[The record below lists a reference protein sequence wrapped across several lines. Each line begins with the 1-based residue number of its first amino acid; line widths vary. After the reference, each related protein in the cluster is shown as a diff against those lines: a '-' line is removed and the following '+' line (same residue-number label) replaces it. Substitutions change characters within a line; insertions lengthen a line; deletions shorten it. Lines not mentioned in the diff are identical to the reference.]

1 MSSTQTSTK
10 RIAINSIVLYIRMI
24 VVMLIALY
32 TSRVVLKALG
42 VDDYGLYN
50 VVGGVVSLF
59 AFLRTSMEQATQ
71 RFLNF
76 EMGKGDGNLNNVF
89 CVSLTIHILIAL
101 VCLILTETVGLWFLN
116 TYINIP
122 LDREM
127 AANVVYQCVI
137 LSLCTTIITV
147 PYSASVISHEQMT
160 FYAIV
165 NIADA
170 VLKLGIAIVALNSGT
185 DTDRLILYGVLMM
198 LVSVLNILMYYV
210 FCRMRYRETQFHF
223 LFDKALFRQV
233 FGFTSW
239 TIVGQAATLG
249 TNQGNNILLNMFH
262 SVTANAA
269 MGVGNQVGSA
279 ILSLSGNFQTAF
291 NPQMTKS
298 YAAKD
303 YSYLRFLLVAVSKL
317 SFVLMLVVSLPII
330 FNIDIVLDTWLDVV
344 PLGAGAFGILW
355 IVQAI
360 INSLSTPLYFCINAS
375 GNIKR
380 TQLTSSCVYLSDLI
394 VLFALFKVGLPP
406 ITAMWVKVSVV
417 MVVLFVRLYFA
428 SKCVP
433 GLSFRV
439 YIKEVI
445 LPLALT
451 VVLCVAFS
459 VAAMSIAETSTK
471 KWVATFTIIIISLLT
486 TFFVALH
493 KEERE
498 ILTKT
503 VKNILHKNS

>member
-1 MSSTQTSTK
+1 MVTSKTSTK
-10 RIAINSIVLYIRMI
+10 KIAINTVVLYIRMI

-76 EMGKGDGNLNNVF
+76 EMGKKDGNLNNVF

-122 LDREM
+122 PGREL
-127 AANVVYQCVI
+127 AANVVYQCVV

-170 VLKLGIAIVALNSGT
+170 MLKLGIAIVVLNSNI
-185 DTDRLILYGVLMM
+185 DADRLVFYGVLMM
-198 LVSVLNILMYYV
+198 LVSVLNIFMYLV
-210 FCRMRYRETQFHF
+210 FCRMRYEETRFHF
-223 LFDKALFRQV
+223 LFDKSLFKQI

-239 TIVGQAATLG
+239 TLVGQAATLG

-279 ILSLSGNFQTAF
+279 VLSLSGSFQTAF

-303 YSYLRFLLVAVSKL
+303 YSYLKFLLVAVSKL
-317 SFVLMLVVSLPII
+317 SFVLMFVVSLPIV

-344 PLGAGAFGILW
+344 PVGAGAFSILW
-355 IVQAI
+355 IVQSI
-360 INSLSTPLYFCINAS
+360 INSLSTPLNFCINAS

-380 TQLTSSCVYLSDLI
+380 TQLTVSCVYLSDLI

-417 MVVLFVRLYFA
+417 VVVLFVRLYFA

-439 YIKEVI
+439 YIKKVL
-445 LPLALT
+445 LPLTLT
-451 VVLCVAFS
+451 VVLCVAF
-459 VAAMSIAETSTK
+459 AMSVMFIADTSMK
-471 KWVATFTIIIISLLT
+471 KWIATFSIVVVSLLT
-486 TFFVALH
+486 TYFVTLH

-498 ILTKT
+498 MLTST
-503 VKNILHKNS
+503 VKSILHKNR